1 MFFIFNKS
9 FKGKISK
16 KMKTASESGFAQFD
30 LDERI
35 LKVSL
40 FFKFWF
46 AIQFVLFQ
54 AIGELGWE
62 KPTQVQEGLIPLALE
77 GKNILARARTGS
89 GKTAAF
95 LLPIIQNVVQ
105 ISTVNH

>member
-1 MFFIFNKS
+1 MGKKAKS
-9 FKGKISK
+9 KPVIEEE
-16 KMKTASESGFAQFD
+16 TTTESGFSQFD

-35 LKVSL
+35 LK
-40 FFKFWF
+40 
-46 AIQFVLFQ
+46 

-62 KPTQVQEGLIPLALE
+62 KPTQVQQSLIPLALE

-105 ISTVNH
+105 ISSVSFLLFLNY